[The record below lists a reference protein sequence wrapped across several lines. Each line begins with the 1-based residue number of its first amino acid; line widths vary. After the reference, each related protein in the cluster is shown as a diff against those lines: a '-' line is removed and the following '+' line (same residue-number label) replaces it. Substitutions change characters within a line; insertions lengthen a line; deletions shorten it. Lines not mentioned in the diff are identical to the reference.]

1 MSLQI
6 ECLAP
11 LIPQN
16 GHAPSP
22 STGVLVALTLSRGVF
37 LAFSLDLTFAHL
49 VPSAGGGRLYTG
61 RHQRRVPLPLPRCVA
76 AP

>member
-16 GHAPSP
+16 GHAAPPSM
-22 STGVLVALTLSRGVF
+22 GVIVALTLNSAVF
-37 LAFSLDLTFAHL
+37 LTFSLDLTFAHL
-49 VPSAGGGRLYTG
+49 VPSSGKGGVFTPADTKDKFPFLSFG
-61 RHQRRVPLPLPRCVA
+61 V
-76 AP
+76 